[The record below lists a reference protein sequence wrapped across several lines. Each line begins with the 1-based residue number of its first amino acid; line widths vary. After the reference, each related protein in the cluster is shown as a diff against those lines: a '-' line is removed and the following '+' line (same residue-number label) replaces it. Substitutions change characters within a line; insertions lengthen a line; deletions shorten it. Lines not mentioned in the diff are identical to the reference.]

1 MDDNRIKP
9 VTPSLARLK
18 YEPNRKDDRDK
29 KKKKQPKYSHE
40 STANNKNVF
49 DDFA

>member
-18 YEPNRKDDRDK
+18 YEPNRKQNSGSK
-29 KKKKQPKYSHE
+29 KKKKPNNNHE
-40 STANNKNVF
+40 PATNNDNVF

>member
-18 YEPNRKDDRDK
+18 YEPNRKNNSEK
-29 KKKKQPKYSHE
+29 KKKRQSK
-40 STANNKNVF
+40 NNQEPTTNNEHVF